1 MLKFAVLLADAFQD
15 SEYFLPKVEVEK
27 LGIKTETVS
36 LSKTPVEVY
45 SYFKSI
51 GHLKI
56 DKAIDEVDVRDY
68 IGTLV
73 PGGAKSPEILAEDER
88 MLSFLRDM
96 NRAEKLIATICRG
109 TLLVATSGVA
119 NGREITGFHLVSQ
132 YQELPIKSVVEDYGG
147 LWREDK
153 PVVIDNNLISSR
165 HPNDIPF
172 FIEAIRKWLRRRKVC
187 QLFEDIQ
194 YSYCL

>member
-36 LSKTPVEVY
+36 LSTSPVEVY
-45 SYFKSI
+45 SFFKSI
-51 GHLKI
+51 GYLKI
-56 DKAIDEVDVRDY
+56 DKGIDEVDVRDY

-88 MLSFLRDM
+88 ILSFLRNL
-96 NRAEKLIATICRG
+96 NRAEKLIAPICRG

-119 NGREITGFHLVSQ
+119 NGREITGFHLASE
-132 YQELPIKSVVEDYGG
+132 YRELPIKSVVEDYGG

-172 FIEAIRKWLRRRKVC
+172 FIEAIRKWLKKRGFR
-187 QLFEDIQ
+187 QLFEEIQ
-194 YSYCL
+194 YSYYL

>member
-27 LGIKTETVS
+27 LGIETETVS

-45 SYFKSI
+45 SFFKSI
-51 GHLKI
+51 GHMKI
-56 DKAIDEVDVRDY
+56 DKSIDEVDVQDY

-73 PGGAKSPEILAEDER
+73 PGGVKSPEILAEDER
-88 MLSFLRDM
+88 ILSFLRTM
-96 NRAEKLIATICRG
+96 NSAEKLIAPICRG
-109 TLLVATSGVA
+109 SLLVAISGVA
-119 NGREITGFHLVSQ
+119 NGRQITGFHLASQ

-147 LWREDK
+147 RWREDK

-165 HPNDIPF
+165 HPNDLPY
-172 FIEAIRKWLRRRKVC
+172 FIDAIRKWLKRRRVSL
-187 QLFEDIQ
+187 LF
-194 YSYCL
+194 

>member
-27 LGIKTETVS
+27 LGIETETIS
-36 LSKTPVEVY
+36 LSTTPVEVF
-45 SYFKSI
+45 SFFKSI
-51 GHLKI
+51 GYLKI
-56 DKAIDEVDVRDY
+56 DKAIDEADVRDY

-73 PGGAKSPEILAEDER
+73 PGGTKSPEILAEDER
-88 MLSFLRDM
+88 ILSFLRDL
-96 NRAEKLIATICRG
+96 NSAEKLIAPICRG

-119 NGREITGFHLVSQ
+119 KGREITGFHLASQ

-147 LWREDK
+147 RWREDK

-165 HPNDIPF
+165 HPNDIPY
-172 FIEAIRKWLRRRKVC
+172 FIEAIRKWLKRRRLS
-187 QLFEDIQ
+187 QLFEEIQ
-194 YSYCL
+194 YSY

>member
-27 LGIKTETVS
+27 LGIETETIS
-36 LSKTPVEVY
+36 LSKSPVEVY
-45 SYFKSI
+45 SFFKSI

-56 DKAIDEVDVRDY
+56 DKAIDEADHRDY

-88 MLSFLRDM
+88 ILSFLRAM
-96 NRAEKLIATICRG
+96 NSAEKLIAPICRG
-109 TLLVATSGVA
+109 TLLVAISGVA
-119 NGREITGFHLVSQ
+119 NGREITGFHLASQ
-132 YQELPIKSVVEDYGG
+132 FQELPIKSVVEDYGG
-147 LWREDK
+147 RWREDK

-165 HPNDIPF
+165 HPNDIPY
-172 FIEAIRKWLRRRKVC
+172 FIEAIRKWLKRRRVSL
-187 QLFEDIQ
+187 LFEEIQ